1 MDDIEYQL
9 RYVAGAAWR
18 LMAMQDDNP
27 VAPSHGCFH
36 HAYWRDKTSEFAD
49 ARYQEAGAALA
60 LLADPA
66 LDSLRRDA
74 GAPDPGRLMAAFRA
88 GLGFSARIQY
98 ADGCFDEWY
107 KGERG
112 FAATAFVAT
121 AYGLVVWLTGDR
133 LDAQDRKRTGQ
144 VMAKAAHWLAGHD
157 DRIKSNH
164 QAAAAAALALA
175 WAELGDDDLKR
186 AARAKVDDVLG
197 RQTAEGWFP
206 EIGGMDLGYC
216 SVMLDYLMIYSEVT
230 GDRDA
235 VPAMRRLYRF
245 LLPHIQ
251 PDLAVHGRAGLC
263 LNSYLGRLG
272 SGLLSPHDADA
283 AALAASFAAR
293 SSGVAGLR
301 PTLGDDLRLARWS
314 ALPVA
319 TALLRDRFEAAGGAL
334 LEDVQPAGWT
344 LHGEAGAAAYH
355 GQGWHLFATSA
366 GGAAVRIFHGRTL
379 VLDDAGYVLRHGGR
393 DWSCQGYDPGRRLEM
408 AGPACRLG
416 AELAPAGFHYP
427 GFLSRLALRLGST
440 TRLGSVLL
448 RSIIDA
454 LRLRRRS
461 ALNQSVAAV
470 AGGGG
475 AVRLVRSVEVGDG
488 GVTIVDEL
496 EARFPLSREFLSP
509 LISGGGAELP
519 AFDPANRVRIG
530 KSVGPGGEIVW
541 RVGET

>member
-9 RYVAGAAWR
+9 RYVAEAAWR

-36 HAYWRDKTSEFAD
+36 TAYWRDKTSEFPD

-60 LLADPA
+60 LLAHPA
-66 LDSLRRDA
+66 FEDLRQDT
-74 GAPDPGRLMAAFRA
+74 GAPDPERLMAAFRA

-121 AYGLVVWLTGDR
+121 AYGFVVWLMGDR
-133 LDAQDRKRTGQ
+133 LKAEDRELAGQ
-144 VMAKAAHWLAGHD
+144 VMARAARWLAGHD
-157 DRIKSNH
+157 DNIKSNH

-175 WAELGDDDLKR
+175 WGELGEDDLKR
-186 AARAKVDDVLG
+186 AARAKVDDVLA

-230 GDRDA
+230 GDHDA
-235 VPAMRRLYRF
+235 VPAMGRLYRF

-251 PDLAVHGRAGLC
+251 PDLTVHGRAGLC
-263 LNSYLGRLG
+263 LNPYLGRLG
-272 SGLLSPHDADA
+272 VGLLSPHDADA
-283 AALAASFAAR
+283 AAVAATFAAR
-293 SSGVAGLR
+293 NSGVAGLR
-301 PTLGDDLRLARWS
+301 ATLGDDLRLARWS
-314 ALPVA
+314 AVPVV
-319 TALLRDRFEAAGGAL
+319 TAMLRDRFEAGGGAR

-344 LHGEAGAAAYH
+344 LHAEAGAAAYH
-355 GQGWHLFATSA
+355 GGGWHLFATSA
-366 GGAAVRIFHGRTL
+366 GGGAVRIFQGQTL
-379 VLDDAGYVLRHGGR
+379 ILDDAGYVLRHNGR
-393 DWSCQGYDPGRRLEM
+393 DWSCQGYDPGRGLEM
-408 AGPACRLG
+408 AGPACRLS

-427 GFLSRLALRLGST
+427 GFLSRLVLRLGST
-440 TRLGSVLL
+440 TRAGSVLL

-461 ALNQSVAAV
+461 AVNQSAAAV

-475 AVRLVRSVEVGDG
+475 AVRLVRSVEVGGG

-496 EARFPLSREFLSP
+496 EARFPLSREMLSP
-509 LISGGGAELP
+509 LMSVGGAGLP
-519 AFDPANRVRIG
+519 AFDPANRITIS
-530 KSVGPGGEIVW
+530 KLVGAGGEIEV
-541 RVGET
+541 RVEEA